1 MHCNSFQSEPLENT
15 SFILERVSRAQLSS
29 RPRSWALGR
38 SSLGARATTLA
49 AQLIFGALVFG
60 VGMAAH
66 ASDAEDKRILA
77 DLDTKYQK
85 AVEQNDAKTMAEILA
100 DGFILVEGDGKKSTK
115 ADLVNDAKS
124 GQTHYER
131 QDDSERTIAVS
142 GDTAVIT
149 AKLYAMGIEDGAQVE
164 YYMWFSDVYIRTPKG
179 WRYYYAQASL
189 PLPGTPH

>member
-1 MHCNSFQSEPLENT
+1 MHRNSFQCEWPENT
-15 SFILERVSRAQLSS
+15 SIVLERVSRVRRPS
-29 RPRSWALGR
+29 RPGSRALGR
-38 SSLGARATTLA
+38 RSFRACATTVA
-49 AQLIFGALVFG
+49 AQVIFGALVFG
-60 VGMAAH
+60 VGTAARG
-66 ASDAEDKRILA
+66 SEAEDKRILA

-131 QDDSERTIAVS
+131 QEDSERTIAVS

-149 AKLYAMGIEDGAQVE
+149 AKLHAKGMEDGAKVD

-179 WRYYYAQASL
+179 WRYFYAQASL
-189 PLPGTPH
+189 PLPGATR